1 MAALEQQLFA
11 SGLPVAAL
19 MEKAALAVAAAIK
32 SDWAERLQRHG
43 AVVLV
48 GPGHNGG
55 DGLVI
60 ARELHLAGIKVA
72 IWSPFERHKP
82 LTAEHLRHAQWL
94 GIAQLGTP
102 PDPAAP
108 ALWIDA
114 LFGIGQQRPLEA
126 NLAALLRQRQGLQR
140 DALVAIDVPS
150 GLDDTSGQVLATGSA
165 IAACTYCIGLRKQ
178 GLLADAA
185 LATVGQLQRI
195 ELGLPASLLQSLPPE
210 TPLCLDA
217 SDGATAPWPR
227 IDPAAA
233 KYARGR
239 LLLIA
244 GSEAYMGAGHLAL
257 LGASASSVGSLRAAL
272 PAALAEPLWQLLPHV
287 VLQRSLAC
295 ATNGA
300 LLLGALEASD
310 LERLDAI
317 ALGPGIGALEL
328 APLSATAR
336 DAEARSWGQLQA
348 FEGLLLLDADG
359 LNRCSVGW
367 LQGRRGP
374 TWITPHRGELSRLW
388 PSLAQTP
395 ALQAAA
401 TAAAESGA
409 VVLLK
414 GARSVIA
421 APSGERWQLAQANPA
436 AARAGLGDVLCGYAA
451 ARGALALASGHKCQP
466 SWLAAA
472 ALEHALAGMQGGTP
486 QAIAQVLSM
495 PTSWLHRNSRLR

>member
-19 MEKAALAVAAAIK
+19 MEKAALAVAGAIK

-60 ARELHLAGIKVA
+60 ARELHLAGISVA

-82 LTAEHLRHAQWL
+82 LTAEHLRHASWL
-94 GIAQLGTP
+94 GIKQLGTP
-102 PDPAAP
+102 PDPAAA

-126 NLAALLRQRQGLQR
+126 GLAELLHQRQVLQR

-150 GLDDTSGQVLATGSA
+150 GLDDTLGQMLGTGGA
-165 IAACTYCIGLRKQ
+165 NAVRTYCIGLRKQ
-178 GLLADAA
+178 GLLADTA
-185 LATVGQLQRI
+185 LAAVGQLQRI
-195 ELGLPASLLQSLPPE
+195 ELGLPPSLLETLPSD
-210 TPLCLDA
+210 TPLCLNA
-217 SDGATAPWPR
+217 SDAVMAPWPQL
-227 IDPAAA
+227 DPAAA

-239 LLLIA
+239 LLVIA
-244 GSEAYMGAGHLAL
+244 GSEAYKGAGHLAL

-287 VLQRSLAC
+287 VVQRPLAC
-295 ATNGA
+295 TAHGS
-300 LLLGALEASD
+300 LLLGGLEACD

-317 ALGPGIGALEL
+317 ALGPGIGLLEQ
-328 APLSATAR
+328 ASISATGR
-336 DAEARSWGQLQA
+336 DAEARSWARLQA
-348 FEGLLLLDADG
+348 FKGLLLLDADG

-374 TWITPHRGELSRLW
+374 TWITPHRGELGRLW

-401 TAAAESGA
+401 AAAAESGA

-421 APSGERWQLAQANPA
+421 APSGECWQLAQANPA

-451 ARGALALASGHKCQP
+451 ARGALALASGQSCQA

-472 ALEHALAGMQGGTP
+472 ALEHALAGLQGGTP
-486 QAIAQVLSM
+486 QAIAQNLSER
-495 PTSWLHRNSRLR
+495 TGQLH